1 MPNLEA
7 LSMVCNLLQITGL
20 FLILGW
26 KWLPRFTGAL
36 ISVCGF
42 AAVVKVFLP
51 LAGHQSTIGV
61 VAAIC
66 GVGIVVVGAVKA
78 QTT

>member
-7 LSMVCNLLQITGL
+7 LSEVCSLLQITGL

-42 AAVVKVFLP
+42 AAVVRVFLP
-51 LAGHQSTIGV
+51 LANHQSVLFV

-66 GVGIVVVGAVKA
+66 GVGVIAIGAVKA
-78 QTT
+78 QTA